1 MSKKIYQVNWNVFGT
16 IEVNA
21 NNEEE
26 AKELVN
32 NMNNKE
38 LQDRIW
44 EEATQ
49 SFEIGTIEEAKP
61 YKFITEIVT
70 ELNNAINKYGVDK
83 VELLLLEEEGIFYI
97 HYHDKHDSHPIGDT
111 YSISDYDIVDIEQ
124 LEKLYNENNFDLTE
138 CNFTS

>member
-38 LQDRIW
+38 LQDRIL

-70 ELNNAINKYGVDK
+70 EMNNAINKYGVDK

-124 LEKLYNENNFDLTE
+124 LEKLCNENNFD
-138 CNFTS
+138 FDRM